1 MKLDIISVFVKKL
14 YSLINDEEDNIFK
27 CVIWNKY
34 KKNIGFSII
43 DNYSFHKKCI
53 EKKVTR
59 SNNIKS
65 LFRQLNNYGFRYIH
79 GFWYHKKNYFYKNS
93 TYLNKIKYKE
103 YLKIKSEKLLKEQN
117 TVETSKQIQSGFS
130 SYYKDN
136 NTILDATKNFIC
148 DELFNSIEFDISK
161 DELEFL
167 YDSEIF

>member
-14 YSLINDEEDNIFK
+14 YSLINDEENNIFK
-27 CVIWNKY
+27 CVTWNKY
-34 KKNIGFSII
+34 KKNTGFSII

-53 EKKVTR
+53 EKNVTR

-79 GFWYHKKNYFYKNS
+79 GFWYHNKNYFYKNS

-103 YLKIKSEKLLKEQN
+103 YLKIKSEKILKKRKIS
-117 TVETSKQIQSGFS
+117 ETNNQIQSGFS

-167 YDSEIF
+167 YDSEMF